1 MLLPYIAK
9 RILILIPL
17 LFMISIISFTLIELP
32 PGDFLNMYIMQLRAS
47 GTTIHEEQI
56 TQLRLLYGLDRT
68 LPEQYLLWMKNI
80 LFYGNFG
87 NSFQYNRPVADILLA
102 RVPLTAAVSIA
113 TTIFIWMVAVPIGIY
128 SATHQYSLVDYF
140 WTFISFIGVA
150 VPSFLLALIF
160 IWIAFVTF
168 DISAIGLFSPQFE
181 NAPWSFAKVL
191 DLLKHIWVPVV
202 IIGMSGTAGLMRTM
216 RGMMLDELNKQ
227 YVITARAKGLSE
239 LRLLVKYPV
248 RTAMNPVI
256 STIGWMLPGI
266 VGGEVLVSMVLN
278 IPTIGPVL
286 FTALMNQDMYLA
298 GSIVFVL
305 SVLTVVGTLISDI
318 LLVWLDPRIRYE
330 EVAQ

>member
-17 LFMISIISFTLIELP
+17 LFMISIISFILIQLP

-56 TQLRLLYGLDRT
+56 AQLKFLYGLDKT
-68 LPEQYLLWMKNI
+68 LPEQYLIWMKNI
-80 LFYGNFG
+80 LFHGNFG

-102 RVPLTAAVSIA
+102 RIPLTAAVSIA
-113 TTIFIWMVAVPIGIY
+113 TTIFIWLVAVPIGIY

-160 IWIAFVTF
+160 IWIAFVVF

-256 STIGWMLPGI
+256 STIGWMLPAI

-298 GSIVFVL
+298 GSIVFIL

>member
-1 MLLPYIAK
+1 MLPYIAK

>member
-17 LFMISIISFTLIELP
+17 LFMISIISFILIQLP

-56 TQLRLLYGLDRT
+56 AQLKFLYGLDKT
-68 LPEQYLLWMKNI
+68 LPEQYLIWMKNI
-80 LFYGNFG
+80 LFHGNFG

-102 RVPLTAAVSIA
+102 RIPLTAAVSIA
-113 TTIFIWMVAVPIGIY
+113 TTIFIWLVAVPIGIY

-150 VPSFLLALIF
+150 MPSFLLALIF
-160 IWIAFVTF
+160 IWIAFVVF

-181 NAPWSFAKVL
+181 NAPWSFAKVV

-256 STIGWMLPGI
+256 STIGWMLPAI

-298 GSIVFVL
+298 GSIVFIL

>member
-17 LFMISIISFTLIELP
+17 LFMISVISFVLIQLP

-56 TQLRLLYGLDRT
+56 AQLKLLYGLDKT

-102 RVPLTAAVSIA
+102 RIPLTVAVSIA
-113 TTIFIWMVAVPIGIY
+113 TTIFIWLVAVPIGIY

-140 WTFISFIGVA
+140 WTFVSFIGLA

-181 NAPWSFAKVL
+181 NAPWSVAKVI

-256 STIGWMLPGI
+256 STIGWMLPAI

-298 GSIVFVL
+298 GSIVFIL
-305 SVLTVVGTLISDI
+305 SILTVVGTLVSDI